1 MKTKFKKVIPVL
13 ILLIALIFN
22 SCETQEE
29 IVRNDNKNVNVEN
42 KSFKE
47 LENNSLFNRAY
58 SKFNITKLART
69 TSRTGIEDTYNFT
82 IDPSLIK
89 VITSDEKVSYNFLV
103 RRDSIDTG
111 KYENL
116 VLEVKNSEEVSA
128 YIFKYLEYNDEVSYK
143 NGLPEIMLLNLEGEN
158 LENRIIQFC
167 YKIPVAVS
175 CNQAGTCGETT
186 YVYGPHPIGPCCSNS
201 SFYNYE
207 TQTQC
212 NTYDIVGF
220 DNFSGG
226 GGSGGGGNPFS
237 GDVFILTN
245 PQNFNGVGTPQNGA
259 TSLNVN
265 VISVSEND
273 ITNNNIHN
281 NDSPYNSFYN
291 GLNQEQKDWLNNHL
305 NIRLNINQYLQNN
318 HDEDDFNFIQEA
330 IVQMMQNPDLIINF
344 ETSSKSPCFVDI
356 SNINNSTPE
365 GQKFT
370 EVYNILKQSSKFREL
385 FTNLFGVT
393 NFINAKFKIENITQ
407 SGVAG
412 NCQLFSS
419 SFGGLRNEIIIDR
432 NVLLTN
438 SNVNIAT
445 VIIHECIHAFLNVK
459 LRHPNIGMSINNI
472 NNLNLQ
478 DCINTYYNSFSGNQ
492 SQHDF
497 FVDFLIPTIYNILSE
512 LKEELLTSQQILIA
526 DNPIEPNQ
534 YIYGINQTNP
544 ATFNDD
550 ILPWSWSDY
559 FYYQSQSGLQN
570 CSAFN
575 IINPLN
581 SPNYL
586 NFIQYISKGTLI
598 FNP

>member
-291 GLNQEQKDWLNNHL
+291 GLTQEQKDWLDDSLSIKINISQYIQQNTTNNVINPESL
-305 NIRLNINQYLQNN
+305 NFANWAVGYLFTNQTVTWEVFKKRFLTPLEGIEDLGSGDLDSLNLNFPQQNLPSF
-318 HDEDDFNFIQEA
+318 DDFILAF
-330 IVQMMQNPDLIINF
+330 PSRLDPNF
-344 ETSSKSPCFVDI
+344 ETSQQIYTAVGGSVLSK
-356 SNINNSTPE
+356 
-365 GQKFT
+365 
-370 EVYNILKQSSKFREL
+370 YNQGARNTCALRVSRGLNYS
-385 FTNLFGVT
+385 G
-393 NFINAKFKIENITQ
+393 IT
-407 SGVAG
+407 
-412 NCQLFSS
+412 
-419 SFGGLRNEIIIDR
+419 I
-432 NVLLTN
+432 
-438 SNVNIAT
+438 
-445 VIIHECIHAFLNVK
+445 
-459 LRHPNIGMSINNI
+459 PNIPGI
-472 NNLNLQ
+472 
-478 DCINTYYNSFSGNQ
+478 TVKG
-492 SQHDF
+492 
-497 FVDFLIPTIYNILSE
+497 
-512 LKEELLTSQQILIA
+512 A
-526 DNPIEPNQ
+526 DNKNYFLVAKNLLSWMKSTFGTPTGNNHLIGSQGGENGENFPNLLNGKQ
-534 YIYGINQTNP
+534 GIYIMIP
-544 ATFNDD
+544 NDSSASGFD
-550 ILPWSWSDY
+550 ASGHADLFFSDCDGGCYYAASGGVSEIFIWILP
-559 FYYQSQSGLQN
+559 
-570 CSAFN
+570 
-575 IINPLN
+575 
-581 SPNYL
+581 
-586 NFIQYISKGTLI
+586 
-598 FNP
+598 